1 MFEISFYVLT
11 FSTILIRRNFSNNI
25 TIQTE
30 INKLIGNILYYDKS
44 DSARADK
51 DKTRIMFN
59 SDNPDEVDEYP
70 ASTGDNI
77 EIICLAEGQA
87 GDNYIWFATGFAKEA
102 KGIYF
107 H

>member
-1 MFEISFYVLT
+1 
-11 FSTILIRRNFSNNI
+11 
-25 TIQTE
+25 
-30 INKLIGNILYYDKS
+30 
-44 DSARADK
+44 
-51 DKTRIMFN
+51 MFN